1 MSASEQC
8 CGAGSPGGCVGATV
22 RHETHE
28 GRRSPSEQICAEVEV
43 ARVRMAQPVSDYP
56 PPFRARRHPSG
67 EYSII
72 SAKKPTEK

>member
-1 MSASEQC
+1 MQASEQC
-8 CGAGSPGGCVGATV
+8 CGAGPPGGCVGATV
-22 RHETHE
+22 RHETH
-28 GRRSPSEQICAEVEV
+28 GGHVSPSRETCAKDEV
-43 ARVRMAQPVSDYP
+43 ARVPMAQPVSDYP